1 MKSKI
6 LLIVVLLFIASIG
19 NLYAKNSYYTI
30 QLAVVKQKDGG
41 IEDLKSEAEKLN
53 SKLLKEVRIVSD
65 DKFYILF
72 ALITTSEL
80 KAKDLLPKY
89 KNIFKDAY
97 IRKHDPSKVQLI
109 KSYKSTATNIK
120 LIKPKEI
127 KQAPIE
133 PIKNNLKF
141 TNAMLV
147 NHTVYAL
154 YTKGNKKDDIA
165 LVALELLN
173 DFTMNF
179 RVILG
184 EKHKGEGNYF
194 IDFQGRFYI
203 YSDEN
208 SRYKNYYT
216 LVEKN
221 KSYMKVSAWED
232 GVKNKNEV
240 YFFYSISLAKE
251 YIDSLIKK

>member
-1 MKSKI
+1 MKIKN
-6 LLIVVLLFIASIG
+6 LIIVLIFIISAG
-19 NLYAKNSYYTI
+19 NLCAKSSYYTI
-30 QLAVVKQKDGG
+30 QLSAVKQKDGA
-41 IEDLKSEAEKLN
+41 IKYLKAKANKLD

-65 DKFYILF
+65 DKYYILF
-72 ALITTSEL
+72 ALITTSEF
-80 KAKDLLPKY
+80 KVKGLLPEY

-109 KSYKSTATNIK
+109 KSYKSSATNDK
-120 LIKPKEI
+120 LVQSKKEVKTTPI
-127 KQAPIE
+127 QPIE
-133 PIKNNLKF
+133 NGLKF
-141 TNAMLV
+141 TNEMLV
-147 NHTVYAL
+147 NHTIYAL
-154 YTKGNKKDDIA
+154 YTKGTKKDDIA

-179 RVILG
+179 HVILG

-203 YSDEN
+203 YSDES

-221 KSYMKVSAWED
+221 EKYMNVTAWED
-232 GVKNKNEV
+232 GIKNKNEV
-240 YFFYSISLAKE
+240 FFFYSISHAKK
-251 YIDSLIKK
+251 YLDNLIKK